1 MAQWALNSNESFDFK
16 TLRGVVHCLVVVTIC
31 INLIMLF
38 GGRMKIKRMLKL
50 LFHYWI
56 EIFTTF
62 KVVLIE
68 SFD

>member
-1 MAQWALNSNESFDFK
+1 MAQRALNSNESFDFK
-16 TLRGVVHCLVVVTIC
+16 TLRGVVHCLVVATIC
-31 INLIMLF
+31 INLIMLI
-38 GGRMKIKRMLKL
+38 GGRMRMLKL